1 MWNHPVDADV
11 EKHLAEWMEAF
22 AAEPIAQ
29 PPSASATEIWQKAEL
44 LRRWDA
50 QRKAAAPIE
59 MGDRAQVGVGLAG
72 AVALLVWI
80 SRQIPVETMSPTLAA
95 ALVAS
100 VLLLVPAAA
109 FSLWA
114 LLSRE

>member
-1 MWNHPVDADV
+1 MWEPPLDPDVDQ
-11 EKHLAEWMEAF
+11 HLAEWMQTL

-29 PPSASATEIWQKAEL
+29 PPAATASELWQKAEL

-59 MGDRAQVGVGLAG
+59 MGERAQVGIGLAG
-72 AVALLVWI
+72 ALALLVWL
-80 SRQIPVETMSPTLAA
+80 SRQLPDGAMSPTLAA
-95 ALVAS
+95 ALAAT
-100 VLLLVPAAA
+100 VLLLLSAAA
-109 FSLWA
+109 FSVWA